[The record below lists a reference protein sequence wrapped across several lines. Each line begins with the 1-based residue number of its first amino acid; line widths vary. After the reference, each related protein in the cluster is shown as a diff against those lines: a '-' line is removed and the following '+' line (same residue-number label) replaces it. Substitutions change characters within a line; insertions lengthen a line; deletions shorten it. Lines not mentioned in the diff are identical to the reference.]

1 MRTIA
6 GALALLFGLL
16 AAGCNGELVGG
27 GQRPSR
33 VLVVSGDMQTA
44 TVGQELAQPLVA
56 RVVDENNQ
64 PVANQLV
71 NFVVTAGGGT
81 VFAGAALTNEDGE
94 ARERWRLGTV
104 AADSQRVEARAV
116 DPTTGAPLVF
126 GVFRATAVADQPAT
140 LTRGAAPA
148 TGQAGTTLADS
159 LRARVLDR
167 YGNPVAGVTVSWSA
181 QNGGAVAPAASQTGA
196 DGWARTQWTL
206 GPALGE
212 QTVQAS
218 VAGLASVTFATTST
232 AGPPMGI
239 RIEPREIRFTHLIQ
253 TVQLRVEAFD
263 ALGHPLGPVP
273 ADLAS
278 LEGNVVSVNTAG
290 LPVRAVS
297 VMNGTARIVASYQ
310 GAVDTIQ
317 AVVAQQAAEVRL
329 DPDSS
334 FLVVGESVAHTALVL
349 DPGTYPIRGAPVAWT
364 SSAPGI
370 ASVDAGGTALAAAPG
385 SAVITAN
392 AGGAAQAQ
400 ARVEVFLPYSAQ
412 TVDAGTGMTCA
423 VEAGGTA
430 RCWGNNSNG
439 QLGTGTGA
447 GDLVRTPM
455 LVAGGHAWADVQ
467 AAMFFGNRTC
477 GLTTAGKAYCWG
489 AGPALGNGTFSGS
502 DVPSPVAG
510 DLTFTK
516 IAVGG
521 RTSCALTADGSAY
534 CWGSGRRGM
543 LGNGDTLSSNV
554 PVRVASAV
562 AFTDLALGSRF
573 ACALTAGGTAYCWG
587 EGVPGPPYSCEPRN
601 LGPTCSLVPLQ
612 VGGGRTFVQ
621 VVAGYEEPCALGTDG
636 VPWCGYNLDRRA
648 WPAGP
653 VLTSLAAGYYH
664 TCGRTSGGE
673 AWCWGSSGEG
683 QTGGSES
690 RTYPEPVRAAAGLT
704 FTSLSAG
711 EKQTCGATAEGA
723 VYCWGG
729 ENHGELGDGR
739 IRTFFHP
746 APLRVRTR

>member
-6 GALALLFGLL
+6 GALVLLLGLL

-27 GQRPSR
+27 GQTPSK

-56 RVVDENNQ
+56 RVVDENNR

-71 NFVVTAGGGT
+71 NFVVTSGGGS

-116 DPTTGAPLVF
+116 DPATGAPLVF
-126 GVFRATAVADQPAT
+126 GVFRATAVADQPAA
-140 LTRGAAPA
+140 LTREPA
-148 TGQAGTTLADS
+148 TASGQAGTALADS

-181 QNGGAVAPAASQTGA
+181 QNGGAVSPATSQTGA
-196 DGWARTQWTL
+196 DGRARTQWTL

-212 QTVQAS
+212 QTAQAS
-218 VAGLASVTFATTST
+218 AAGLTSVTFSTTATV
-232 AGPPMGI
+232 GPPLGI
-239 RIEPREIRFTHLIQ
+239 RIEPRVIRFDYLIQ
-253 TVQLRVEAFD
+253 VVQIRVESFD
-263 ALGHPLGPVP
+263 ALGHPLGTVP
-273 ADLAS
+273 ATVAS
-278 LEGNVVSVNTAG
+278 LEGNIVSVDATTSPA
-290 LPVRAVS
+290 RAVS

-310 GAVDTIQ
+310 GAVDTVY
-317 AVVAQQAAEVRL
+317 AVVAQEAAEVEVT
-329 DPDSS
+329 PDSS
-334 FLVVGESVAHTALVL
+334 FLMVGESVAHTAVVR
-349 DPGTYPIRGAPVAWT
+349 DRGTSRIPGAPVAWT

-370 ASVDAGGTALAAAPG
+370 APVDAGGRALAAAPG
-385 SAVITAN
+385 SAILTAN
-392 AGGAAQAQ
+392 AGGGVQAQ
-400 ARVEVFLPYSAQ
+400 AKVEVFLPYSAQ
-412 TVDAGTGMTCA
+412 TVDAGGGVTCA

-430 RCWGNNSNG
+430 RCWGDNNYG
-439 QLGTGTGA
+439 QLGTGTSTGEF
-447 GDLVRTPM
+447 RTPM
-455 LVAGGHAWADVQ
+455 LVAGGHTWVDVQ
-467 AAMFFGNRTC
+467 PSVFFGSVTC

-502 DVPSPVAG
+502 NVPSPVAG

-516 IAVGG
+516 ISVGSSTNCG
-521 RTSCALTADGSAY
+521 LTADGSAY
-534 CWGSGRRGM
+534 CWGSGRWGV
-543 LGNGDTLSSNV
+543 LGNGDTIDSNV

-562 AFTDLALGSRF
+562 AFTDLSVGWRH
-573 ACALTAGGTAYCWG
+573 ACALTAEGTAYCWG
-587 EGVPGPPYSCEPRN
+587 QAVPAPPGTCAPNLPGHRCSALPR
-601 LGPTCSLVPLQ
+601 Q

-621 VVAGYEEPCALGTDG
+621 VVTNSDDPCALGTDG

-648 WPAGP
+648 WTAGP

-673 AWCWGSSGEG
+673 AWCWGRNSNG
-683 QTGGSES
+683 QTGGSEFLEY
-690 RTYPEPVRAAAGLT
+690 REPIRAAAGLT

-711 EKQTCGATAEGA
+711 LKHTCGVTADGA

-729 ENHGELGDGR
+729 ESDG
-739 IRTFFHP
+739 
-746 APLRVRTR
+746 